1 MYLPDNITKCLNQY
15 LHHTHTLTHTERAA
29 RVFVKP
35 FNYALAELKINTH
48 THTYTSPRRDNSI
61 EKVLPT
67 LRG

>member
-1 MYLPDNITKCLNQY
+1 MPQSIFAP
-15 LHHTHTLTHTERAA
+15 HTHTQRAA

-35 FNYALAELKINTH
+35 FNYALAQLKINTH
-48 THTYTSPRRDNSI
+48 TYTYKSPRRDNSI